1 MEFSLSVQINGIP
14 VSWQSGENVAIKER
28 DEIQFFVQA
37 PVGYDGPVLYVEDH
51 RVEMEGSTVVDNQ
64 IQYSTRRGTQFREVM
79 GLSMVRCEFNK
90 TIKFITFDVLIHKLD
105 ARQIEGMIRYLYS
118 FSDSLIR
125 VCFARSTLPT
135 GSHGM
140 GNSDPETKLSAA
152 ERFVTTLLNGRLELQ
167 HQLRK
172 RLVPEKKPVWD
183 ARVHQTY
190 IDPHDVLTNLDGLL
204 PMSDEGDIFIQ
215 GKHFSLSGVDV
226 TAMVNSTNVYENSVI
241 IGGIYSVR
249 RGIEELHNMIHVGR
263 GVRGVSSHDKEH
275 ESLSDVLA
283 RVTTGSMQLRCT
295 TLIEQLDDLLRYF
308 RHDLKIPF
316 KGEIS
321 PVITPYV
328 RASRIYRSLFT
339 QIHEWYSL
347 GTPSLN
353 GFHLLLKLRTVSK
366 IYEYFCLFKLLEYF
380 QKTDWTLDHARH
392 MPGDDSLIPEQVDFT
407 SGNYAVTLFYDTRI
421 APISVNTVH
430 NDLVDLR
437 HVHGNPDYYWR
448 PDFVLRFKHAE
459 NVKYFILDAK
469 YSKQVTVEK
478 EHLPSLIDKYFV
490 DTGVYDAHA
499 KAITSS
505 SILAIIALYPGTQF
519 NTNISSH
526 WKIKFFSAIPR
537 LPLAAGA
544 TLSMNDDSMMSQV
557 MDKLLEIGISQTK
570 AGPPMSN

>member
-1 MEFSLSVQINGIP
+1 MEFSLSFQINGMP
-14 VSWQSGENVAIKER
+14 VLWQSGENIAIKER
-28 DEIQFFVQA
+28 DEIQFFVDA
-37 PVGYDGPVLYVEDH
+37 PVGYDGPVLYAEDH
-51 RVEMEGSTVVDNQ
+51 QVEMEASTIGGNQ
-64 IQYSTRRGTQFREVM
+64 IQYSTRRGTLFREVM
-79 GLSMVRCEFNK
+79 GLSMIRCEFNK
-90 TIKFITFDVLIHKLD
+90 TIKFITFDVLIHKID
-105 ARQIEGMIRYLYS
+105 THQIEGMIRYLYS

-125 VCFARSTLPT
+125 VCLARSTWQT
-135 GSHGM
+135 GMHGM

-152 ERFVTTLLNGRLELQ
+152 ERFVTTLLNSRLELQ
-167 HQLRK
+167 QQLRK

-183 ARVHQTY
+183 ARAHQNY

-204 PMSDEGDIFIQ
+204 PVSDDGDIFIQ
-215 GKHFSLSGVDV
+215 GRHFSLSGIDV
-226 TAMVNSTNVYENSVI
+226 TAMGNSTNVYENSVI

-283 RVTTGSMQLRCT
+283 RVTVGSVQLRCT
-295 TLIEQLDDLLRYF
+295 ILMEQLDDLLRYF
-308 RHDLKIPF
+308 RHDLKITF
-316 KGEIS
+316 KGEIP

-339 QIHEWYSL
+339 QIYEWYSL

-380 QKTDWTLDHARH
+380 QKKGWTLDHARH

-421 APISVNTVH
+421 IPMSVDTVH

-437 HVHGNPDYYWR
+437 HVHGNSNYYWR
-448 PDFVLRFKHAE
+448 PDFIIRFEHAGK
-459 NVKYFILDAK
+459 VKYFILDAK

-478 EHLPSLIDKYFV
+478 ESLPCLINKYFV

-499 KAITSS
+499 KAITSA

-519 NTNISSH
+519 NMNITSH
-526 WKIKFFSAIPR
+526 WKTKFFSSIPR
-537 LPLAAGA
+537 FPLAASA
-544 TLSMNDDSMMSQV
+544 TLAMNDDSIMIQV
-557 MDKLLEIGISQTK
+557 MDKLLDVGISQT
-570 AGPPMSN
+570 SD